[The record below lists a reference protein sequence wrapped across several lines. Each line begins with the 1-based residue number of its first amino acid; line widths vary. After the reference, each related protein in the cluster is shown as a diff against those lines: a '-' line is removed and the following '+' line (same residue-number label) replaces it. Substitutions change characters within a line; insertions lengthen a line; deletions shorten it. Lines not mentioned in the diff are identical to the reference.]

1 MLPLLTAV
9 ALLGMADSM
18 TGSYLVLFA
27 SDEAGLSP
35 VQIGILSSAIALGG
49 IAASAF
55 FGRRFDQRPTRALV
69 IVACV
74 AGALGYFLLPRA
86 PVFIVLLLVGLTL
99 VGVVGAG
106 YPQLF
111 SLAAVVVAGGNQQ
124 RAAPLLRSGW
134 SLAWAVGPL
143 VGAAL
148 LASQSYVA
156 LFDASAIALLL
167 TAAVIATVPG
177 PRYTHGPA
185 VGRAREADVGTAG
198 SPGGRSM
205 ASATVSMVLVHC
217 AMFAGSLAL
226 PLYVTRDLRRSDGEV
241 GLLFSACAVVEIAAA
256 VVLAWLLPRIP
267 VSRLVLSGIVL
278 FVVYFMMTIAADG
291 LPFLLV
297 AQIAR
302 GCAIAVVGSA
312 GIQYFQALGRR
323 GVGSSTALFS
333 NAVSAGSLLSGLL
346 AGALMQWVGTT
357 ATLGVCGVLSLLA
370 AVVFWIGRRPVLSSW
385 SQVTRGQ

>member
-1 MLPLLTAV
+1 V

-27 SDEAGLSP
+27 SDEAGLAP
-35 VQIGILSSAIALGG
+35 LQVGILSSAIALGG
-49 IAASAF
+49 IAASAYL
-55 FGRRFDQRPTRALV
+55 GRRFDQRPTRAFAI
-69 IVACV
+69 IVCA
-74 AGALGYFLLPRA
+74 AGAFGYFLMPQA
-86 PVFIVLLLVGLTL
+86 SVFIVLLLVGLTL

-111 SLAAVVVAGGNQQ
+111 SLAAVVVADGNQQ

-148 LASQSYVA
+148 LALQGYVA
-156 LFDASAIALLL
+156 LFGASAIALLL
-167 TAAVIATVPG
+167 TAAVIAAVPS
-177 PRYTHGPA
+177 PRYTHGPVA
-185 VGRAREADVGTAG
+185 ATAREADAGTPG
-198 SPGGRSM
+198 SPGGRTI
-205 ASATVSMVLVHC
+205 ASATVSMMLVHC

-226 PLYVTRDLRRSDGEV
+226 PLYVTRDLQRPDGEV
-241 GLLFSACAVVEIAAA
+241 GLLFSACALVEIAAA
-256 VVLAWLLPRIP
+256 VALVWLLPRIP
-267 VSRLVLSGIVL
+267 VYRLVLSGIAL
-278 FVVYFMMTIAADG
+278 FVVYFMMTVAAEG

-302 GCAIAVVGSA
+302 GCAIAAVGSA
-312 GIQYFQALGRR
+312 GIQYFQAIGRR

-346 AGALMQWVGTT
+346 AGALMQWLGTT
-357 ATLGVCGVLSLLA
+357 ATLSVCGVLSLLA
-370 AVVFWIGRRPVLSSW
+370 GVVFWIGRRPVRS
-385 SQVTRGQ
+385 